1 MDIQWPLVLFA
12 VLNGAGGWLIA
23 FTALNE
29 FTKKSKNDKVRFI
42 ALILGIILVVVA
54 GICSSL
60 HLTHPDRIMG
70 ALSHPT
76 SGIFT
81 EALLT
86 GLLTVASIIYV
97 VLTKR
102 NASEGAV
109 KGLAV
114 VSGVLG
120 IILPFATG
128 MSYMMASRPTWN
140 TILFPLAC
148 LGTTAV
154 TGAALYLAIAAG
166 QKDEKEAIDNAGQM
180 TMIFGIVAAV
190 LAIIYAAASGTIAGS
205 QAAMFWIGTVVV
217 GGVLPAACGAFVK
230 KGNSALALACTA
242 VIGSLVGSIV
252 FRCFMWLVG
261 TGILTLIGN
270 GNWFSSI

>member
-1 MDIQWPLVLFA
+1 
-12 VLNGAGGWLIA
+12 
-23 FTALNE
+23 
-29 FTKKSKNDKVRFI
+29 
-42 ALILGIILVVVA
+42 VVAA

-86 GLLTVASIIYV
+86 GLLTVASIIYI

-102 NASEGAV
+102 GAGEGAV
-109 KGLAV
+109 KGLAA
-114 VSGVLG
+114 VSGILG

-128 MSYMMASRPTWN
+128 MSYMMSSRPSWN
-140 TILFPLAC
+140 TITFPLAC
-148 LGTTAV
+148 LATTAV
-154 TGAALYLAIAAG
+154 TGAALYLAIVAG
-166 QKDEKEAIDNAGQM
+166 LKDEKEVVDNAGRM
-180 TMIFGIVAAV
+180 TLVCGIAAAV
-190 LAIIYAAASGTIAGS
+190 LAIVYAAASGTIAGS
-205 QAAMFWIGTVVV
+205 QAAMFWVGVVAIGS
-217 GGVLPAACGAFVK
+217 VLPAVCGALVK
-230 KGNSALALACTA
+230 KGNSALALACVA
-242 VIGSLVGSIV
+242 VIGSVIGSVV

-261 TGILTLIGN
+261 TGILDLIGN